1 MMTQSVMTQA
11 ANLFGNAAGSVTTK
25 GKQSSADFGQLM
37 QEIGSPY
44 ESTAGSKTAVRN
56 TEAKSNNVSDKAR
69 TAKDQT
75 GTQETNSVKDTKEAK
90 TSVRESATESNKTQ
104 AVKDSKDRQAAGQR
118 TEETGEDTEK
128 TVKQMT
134 SQLLELLMSIQKA
147 AMEQLNLTSEEFD
160 RLMVEQGMGIADLL
174 NPENLQQLVLADNG
188 ETDILAALMDEGL
201 ADTMNQLLQTSEEL
215 KSMAGLTLTK
225 EEALALIAKAKDMGL
240 LEPERLSELQIS
252 DQGLTD
258 GLEEDLLSPQQEEA
272 RQQTLE
278 ANSEDLT
285 GDTGLNHVAMDQTK
299 SNTSTEIMNPA
310 YLKESDSDKQ
320 GESETGEH
328 PDGAKAQE
336 FLSFVD
342 KLVQSS
348 QEMRTEF
355 TGGQVQETQLKEIAG
370 QIIEKIRILVKPG
383 QSTME
388 LQLNPEH
395 LGKVHLTVQSK
406 DGVMTAQFTVQNEI
420 SKEAIESQL
429 STLKETLN
437 QQGIKVEA
445 IEVTVTSYSFEQN
458 NHDRGENQPD
468 AEHNSVGR
476 KITLDEAMAM
486 TEVPEQ
492 EGITEDVTGI
502 RGSRI
507 DFTA

>member
-25 GKQSSADFGQLM
+25 GKQSATDFGQLM
-37 QEIGSPY
+37 QGISSPN

-56 TEAKSNNVSDKAR
+56 TEKKLNNVSDKSR
-69 TAKDQT
+69 TAKNQT
-75 GTQETNSVKDTKEAK
+75 GTQETDSVKDTQEVKSTE
-90 TSVRESATESNKTQ
+90 RESATESNKTQ
-104 AVKDSKDRQAAGQR
+104 ATKDTKVRQATGQR

-147 AMEQLNLTSEEFD
+147 VMEELNLTSEELD
-160 RLMVEQGMGIADLL
+160 GLMEQEGMGMADLL
-174 NPENLQQLVLADNG
+174 NPENLQQLVLANNG
-188 ETDILAALMDEGL
+188 ETNILAALTDEGL
-201 ADTMNQLLQTSEEL
+201 ADSMNQLLQTTEEL
-215 KSMAGLTLTK
+215 KSMTGLTLTK
-225 EEALALIAKAKDMGL
+225 EQALAMIAKAKDMGL
-240 LEPERLSELQIS
+240 LEPERLAELQS
-252 DQGLTD
+252 DQGVTD
-258 GLEEDLLSPQQEEA
+258 SLKEDLLRPQEDEA
-272 RQQTLE
+272 QHQTVE
-278 ANSEDLT
+278 VKSEDQA
-285 GDTGLNHVAMDQTK
+285 GDDGLNYLAKNQTNN
-299 SNTSTEIMNPA
+299 NTSNEIINPA
-310 YLKESDSDKQ
+310 YLKESDSNEKGQ
-320 GESETGEH
+320 SEMGEQADEAS
-328 PDGAKAQE
+328 AQE

-342 KLVQSS
+342 KLVQVS
-348 QEMRTEF
+348 QETRTEF
-355 TGGQVQETQLKEIAG
+355 SGTLVQETQLKEIAG

-395 LGKVHLTVQSK
+395 LGKVQLSVQSR

-429 STLKETLN
+429 GTLKDTLN

-445 IEVTVTSYSFEQN
+445 IEVTVTSYNFEQN
-458 NHDRGENQPD
+458 NRNGGENQPE
-468 AEHNSVGR
+468 AEDKSVGR
-476 KITLDEAMAM
+476 KITLEEAMTM

-492 EGITEDVTGI
+492 ESITEDVTGI
-502 RGSRI
+502 RGNRI